1 MNLIMGILFS
11 NNAEINMKDVTA
23 IKVLCGRSYITI
35 FMDDRTKHFQDA
47 KPFVYDNG
55 FYYVVCPCCHQIE
68 RVSEEY
74 FQDKTK
80 AVIQCS
86 TRTLTQK
93 TFFKK
98 VTDTVEPI
106 TGKLKAF
113 NLDLT
118 DWKL

>member
-1 MNLIMGILFS
+1 MNLMGILFS

-23 IKVLCGRSYITI
+23 IKILVGRSYRMMFI
-35 FMDDRTKHFQDA
+35 DDRTKHFQDA
-47 KPFVYDNG
+47 KPFAYDKG
-55 FYYVVCPCCHQIE
+55 YYYVVCPCCHQIE
-68 RVSEEY
+68 SVSEDY

-80 AVIQCS
+80 AVIQCRN
-86 TRTLTQK
+86 RTITQK

-98 VTDTVEPI
+98 
-106 TGKLKAF
+106 KADSIETISGQMKAY